1 MSELSQADAP
11 CSDEPVF
18 FWKQGESNGYLC
30 QWYASPFTVSDTT
43 YATCEMYMMIQKAL
57 LFNDDETVQKMLR
70 TTDARKHKGLGR
82 KVQGF
87 DQAVWDKRTFSW
99 FPIISP
105 FFSLSSPGRTDQ
117 GMGIEIDKF
126 DVVVQASY
134 YKFTIGR
141 HAERLRG
148 MLLATGERELIEA
161 SPFDRVWGI
170 GFKQADAMLNREFW
184 GENLLGK
191 ALMEVR
197 KRLRDE
203 EKEKE
208 EQARL
213 EREQWEQDLLGR
225 VSLPANRRRDQERE
239 ASR

>member
-1 MSELSQADAP
+1 MSELAP
-11 CSDEPVF
+11 TDSPFSSEPIF

-57 LFNDDETVQKMLR
+57 LFNDDDTAQKMFR
-70 TTDARKHKGLGR
+70 TTDPRKHKGLGR

-87 DQAVWDKRTFSW
+87 DHAVWDKR
-99 FPIISP
+99 
-105 FFSLSSPGRTDQ
+105 
-117 GMGIEIDKF
+117 KF

-134 YKFTIGR
+134 YKFTISR
-141 HAERLRG
+141 DAERLRR

-161 SPFDRVWGI
+161 SPFDCVWGI

-203 EKEKE
+203 EKAKE
-208 EQARL
+208 EQVRL
-213 EREQWEQDLLGR
+213 DREQWEQKFLDRVRLAAKGR
-225 VSLPANRRRDQERE
+225 DRKSVV
-239 ASR
+239 

>member
-1 MSELSQADAP
+1 MSELAP
-11 CSDEPVF
+11 TDSPFSSEPIF

-57 LFNDDETVQKMLR
+57 LFNDDDTAQKMFR
-70 TTDARKHKGLGR
+70 TTDPRKHKGLGR

-87 DQAVWDKRTFSW
+87 DHAVWDKR
-99 FPIISP
+99 
-105 FFSLSSPGRTDQ
+105 
-117 GMGIEIDKF
+117 KF

-134 YKFTIGR
+134 YKFTISR
-141 HAERLRG
+141 DAERLRR

-161 SPFDRVWGI
+161 SPFDCVWGI

-203 EKEKE
+203 EKAKE
-208 EQARL
+208 EQVRL
-213 EREQWEQDLLGR
+213 DREQWEQKFLDRVRLAAKGR
-225 VSLPANRRRDQERE
+225 RNQEGEANR
-239 ASR
+239 

>member
-57 LFNDDETVQKMLR
+57 LFNDDETVQKMVR

-87 DQAVWDKRTFSW
+87 DQAVWDKH
-99 FPIISP
+99 
-105 FFSLSSPGRTDQ
+105 
-117 GMGIEIDKF
+117 KF